1 MPHGVTVLGVASIT
15 ELDIKRPPAACAND
29 TNKEKNECSCQTIMT
44 PSLDNDTL
52 CENMMRD
59 FDFSDKT
66 TGFFTDPF
74 YTDGTRFGY
83 KEGCSLHNPTYP

>member
-1 MPHGVTVLGVASIT
+1 
-15 ELDIKRPPAACAND
+15 
-29 TNKEKNECSCQTIMT
+29 MT